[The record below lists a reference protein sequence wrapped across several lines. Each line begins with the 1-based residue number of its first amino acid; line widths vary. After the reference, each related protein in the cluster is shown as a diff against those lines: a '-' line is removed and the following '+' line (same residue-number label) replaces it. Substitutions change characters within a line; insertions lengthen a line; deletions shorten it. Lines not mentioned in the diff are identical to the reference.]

1 MSADTPYTKPLPR
14 ILPETAGFWEA
25 ARRHRFV
32 VQRCTGCGRRQYF
45 PRAVCHHCLSEVL
58 SWEEVSGRGVIHS
71 FTIIRQVQ
79 HAGFASDVPYVYA
92 IVDLDE
98 GFRMIAN
105 IIRTPPECVRVGLA
119 VKVAFADVTP
129 DLTLLQFESA

>member
-1 MSADTPYTKPLPR
+1 
-14 ILPETAGFWEA
+14 
-25 ARRHRFV
+25 
-32 VQRCTGCGRRQYF
+32 
-45 PRAVCHHCLSEVL
+45 
-58 SWEEVSGRGVIHS
+58 
-71 FTIIRQVQ
+71 
-79 HAGFASDVPYVYA
+79 VPYVYA

-105 IIRTPPECVRVGLA
+105 VVRTPPECVRVGLA